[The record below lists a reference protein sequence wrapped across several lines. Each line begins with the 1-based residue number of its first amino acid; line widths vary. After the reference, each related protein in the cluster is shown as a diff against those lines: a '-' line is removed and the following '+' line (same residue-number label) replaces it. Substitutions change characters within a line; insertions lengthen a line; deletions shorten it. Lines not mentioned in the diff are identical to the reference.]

1 MGRIMVQRRWHY
13 DGYDVVDVSCGRLE
27 NRGWWRWC
35 KKSWPRKLQSQ
46 LSGEEMEIP
55 ISPNCSIPRLVAL
68 WSIPFGLYGCF
79 WYFLIYPA
87 KVRIYDESMNP
98 EMRQIL
104 VLLTFFHHGIAD
116 HRWSSLIIARS
127 LALTS
132 RCVALTGCL
141 STTGWTS
148 ALCTKRNGSKLVTG
162 DMVFGGSQIKIRRYC
177 TLSEMAKAYEVL
189 TRLTCLL
196 DRLGNG
202 FRMVGGS

>member
-87 KVRIYDESMNP
+87 KDLSSKSKNLWWINESWDA
-98 EMRQIL
+98 
-104 VLLTFFHHGIAD
+104 AD
-116 HRWSSLIIARS
+116 PCAFDFLSPWHRWSSLIIADHRS
-127 LALTS
+127 QSGFDIQMCGFDRMSVYHGVNECAMHE
-132 RCVALTGCL
+132 
-141 STTGWTS
+141 
-148 ALCTKRNGSKLVTG
+148 TKRLETCDWWHGVWRITDQNPQVLHLVG
-162 DMVFGGSQIKIRRYC
+162 DGQSLRGPHAPHMSSGPAG
-177 TLSEMAKAYEVL
+177 
-189 TRLTCLL
+189 
-196 DRLGNG
+196 
-202 FRMVGGS
+202 